1 MLSVSLTRLQR
12 RLVAL
17 SRFGGLLGGGV
28 TRPAWSPQ
36 HEEARA
42 WLITE
47 MRGAGLATWVDPA
60 GNTFGSLGATA
71 LASDRPAVLTGSHID
86 TVPEGGMLDG
96 ALGVIAGL
104 ECLEVLAETKTAH
117 QRPLAVA
124 AWTDEEGRYG
134 SLFGSRAFC
143 GKLDGASVVDMAAVD
158 GERLAD
164 VMTRAGFD
172 ARRAPEAKAPAG
184 SVAAYVELHIEQGP
198 RLEESGV
205 QIGVVEA
212 IVGVRRSRI
221 VFRGQADHA
230 GTTPMERRRDAFL
243 AAADYALRAR
253 EHVVTRGTNRSV
265 TNIGVV
271 HVHPGASNIVPGRAE
286 LVHEMRDPD
295 VAVLERLWQECRG
308 LADSVARERQIAV
321 DVVPMSATVPALAA
335 PRVQASIEAACRSLG
350 LTSQRMYSAAGHDAQ
365 NLAAITDM
373 GMLFIPSKG
382 GRSHRVD
389 EMSDWDAI
397 ERGANTLLHTL
408 LTLARA

>member
-117 QRPLAVA
+117 ERPLAVA
-124 AWTDEEGRYG
+124 AWSDEEGRYG

-143 GKLDGASVVDMAAVD
+143 GRLDAAAIGTMAAVD
-158 GERLAD
+158 GDRLVDA
-164 VMTRAGFD
+164 MARAGFD
-172 ARRAPEAKAPAG
+172 ARRAPEAIAPRG

-198 RLEESGV
+198 RLEEAGV
-205 QIGVVEA
+205 PIGVVEA
-212 IVGVRRSRI
+212 IVGVRRARV
-221 VFRGQADHA
+221 VFHGQADHA

-253 EHVVTRGTNRSV
+253 ELVVSRGGARAV

-271 HVHPGASNIVPGRAE
+271 QVHPGASNIVPGRAE

-295 VAVLERLWQECRG
+295 AAILERL
-308 LADSVARERQIAV
+308 ARECDALAREVAAARGITV
-321 DVVPMSATVPALAA
+321 EVRPMSATTPAPCA
-335 PRVQASIEAACRSLG
+335 PSVQETIEAVCASLG
-350 LTSQRMYSAAGHDAQ
+350 LASRRLYSAAGHDAQ
-365 NLAAITDM
+365 NLAGVTEA
-373 GMLFIPSKG
+373 GMIFIPSRG

-397 ERGANTLLHTL
+397 ERGANVLLHTL
-408 LTLARA
+408 LRLAA

>member
-42 WLITE
+42 WLIAE

-164 VMTRAGFD
+164 VMARAGFD

-212 IVGVRRSRI
+212 IVGVRRARV
-221 VFRGQADHA
+221 VFHGQADHA

-253 EHVVTRGTNRSV
+253 ELVVSRGGARAV

-271 HVHPGASNIVPGRAE
+271 QVHPGASNIVPGRAE

-295 VAVLERLWQECRG
+295 AAILERL
-308 LADSVARERQIAV
+308 ARECDALAREVAAARGTTV
-321 DVVPMSATVPALAA
+321 EVRPMSATTPAPCA
-335 PRVQASIEAACRSLG
+335 PRVQETIEAVCASLG
-350 LTSQRMYSAAGHDAQ
+350 LASRRLYSAAGHDAQ
-365 NLAAITDM
+365 NLAGVTEA
-373 GMLFIPSKG
+373 GMIFIPSRG

-397 ERGANTLLHTL
+397 ERGANVLLHTL
-408 LTLARA
+408 LRLAA